1 VGQGSI
7 AVPGSIGSVLVE
19 RPASIEEGFSQNA
32 PLVYHYGHLT
42 PGHNSMLY
50 NKLVRKF
57 FNFFFFFYNFFFH
70 CWRFVALFVSVNVP
84 STEKY
89 FKAVVLMVVPLFRK
103 KQLNW

>member
-1 VGQGSI
+1 MGQGSI

-50 NKLVRKF
+50 NKLVRKLF
-57 FNFFFFFYNFFFH
+57 KFFFYNFFFPF
-70 CWRFVALFVSVNVP
+70 WRFVALFVSVNVT

-89 FKAVVLMVVPLFRK
+89 FKAVVLMVVP
-103 KQLNW
+103 